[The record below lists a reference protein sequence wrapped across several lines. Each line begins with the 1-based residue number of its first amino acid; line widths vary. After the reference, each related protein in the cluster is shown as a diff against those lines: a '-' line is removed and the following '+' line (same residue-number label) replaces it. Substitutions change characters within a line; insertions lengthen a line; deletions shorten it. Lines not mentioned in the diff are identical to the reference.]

1 MQRDRLRIVF
11 LGTAAFGV
19 PALEAL
25 LRSHHQVAGVVTAPD
40 KPAGRGLQTAMSPIK
55 QVALQYGIPV
65 LQPVKLK
72 DAGFLEQLQ
81 ALRPDLQVVVAFRML
96 PEAVWKLPPMGTIN
110 IHASLLPDYRGAAPI
125 QWAIINGET
134 ETGITI
140 FQLSHDIDTGDVLAQ
155 VRTPILPGE
164 TAGELHDRLK
174 MIGAELLMNTI
185 EDMMHHRLQP
195 IPQAQLVK
203 PGMTLHPAPK
213 IHKSDAQIFWD
224 RPAAQVVQWILG
236 MNPAPVAW
244 TQLDGKILRIFRAH
258 VCLPLSSP
266 AAPPGTWD
274 TDGKTYLHVA
284 AADGWVAVD
293 ELQLE
298 GRKRLPV
305 KEFLKGFRR

>member
-1 MQRDRLRIVF
+1 MQQDRLRIVF

-25 LRSHHQVAGVVTAPD
+25 LGSHHQVVGIVTAPD
-40 KPAGRGLQTAMSPIK
+40 KPAGRGLQPTRSPIK
-55 QVALQYGIPV
+55 QVALQHGIPL

-72 DAGFLEQLQ
+72 DSAFLQQLR
-81 ALRPDLQVVVAFRML
+81 ALLPDLQVVVAFRML

-140 FQLSHDIDTGDVLAQ
+140 FQLSEDIDTGDVLAQ
-155 VRTPILPGE
+155 VRTPIFPGE

-174 MIGAELLMNTI
+174 IMGAELLMNTI
-185 EDMMHHRLQP
+185 EDMVHHRLQP
-195 IPQAQLVK
+195 IPQAQLIK
-203 PGMTLHPAPK
+203 PGMILHPAPK
-213 IHKSDAQIFWD
+213 IHKADAEIPWN
-224 RPAAQVVQWILG
+224 RPAQQVVQWILG

-244 TQLDGKILRIFRAH
+244 TRLDGKVLRIFRAH
-258 VCLPLSSP
+258 TCLSLPR
-266 AAPPGTWD
+266 ADVPPGTFD
-274 TDGKTYLHVA
+274 TDGKKYLHVA
-284 AADGWVAVD
+284 AADGWVAID

-305 KEFLKGFRR
+305 VEFLKGFRR